1 MEDDVSHSSV
11 AFFYFVGWT
20 NEAGRDPQLEYRLSI
35 YHAQKDDSGRFTC
48 ITPMGHRHSV
58 DIVVTGRLDSNH
70 EQYQTLNEKNKTMFN
85 TNKLFTIRAYLI
97 FF

>member
-1 MEDDVSHSSV
+1 MHENRILHGS
-11 AFFYFVGWT
+11 GWT

-58 DIVVTGRLDSNH
+58 DIVVAGTLRLSILLLLYFLRVLHNL
-70 EQYQTLNEKNKTMFN
+70 ENKVASASTLRKVE
-85 TNKLFTIRAYLI
+85 LY
-97 FF
+97 